1 LSDMMSDSENTTEVY
16 YLTLPVES
24 PDQATSLTN
33 YLNAHGIEAVSE
45 DTGVTSPIGEAAA
58 VAVIRQLHVSWKLF
72 WKHSDAEV
80 FGLSVYVKPAHFC
93 SEELRTP

>member
-1 LSDMMSDSENTTEVY
+1 MMSDSENTTEVY

-24 PDQATSLTN
+24 PDQVTSLTN

-72 WKHSDAEV
+72 WKHADAEV